1 MVLVHRHREEQG
13 DQGIRPGRQG
23 QYGADARRRAVE
35 RAGAVVARRDDGAA
49 VDLHRGVELRRGCD
63 LSEASEEDARGRD
76 FDFVRAIHAF
86 TDASEANRMLQRYLP
101 PIVKSAETRQKISV
115 AQTGSNNNFYGATH
129 APETLK
135 VLSEHR
141 KGIKWIN
148 DGQKEKQIPK
158 MDSIPYGWKAGRLK
172 RK

>member
-1 MVLVHRHREEQG
+1 MILTTICGMVNPE
-13 DQGIRPGRQG
+13 
-23 QYGADARRRAVE
+23 
-35 RAGAVVARRDDGAA
+35 
-49 VDLHRGVELRRGCD
+49 ELRMFHILYKTVIVPVNRVYYGVHCTND
-63 LSEASEEDARGRD
+63 IFWGTPEYGVTDGFYGSHNDITAWQKRHGNSQLITS
-76 FDFVRAIHAF
+76 AIHAF